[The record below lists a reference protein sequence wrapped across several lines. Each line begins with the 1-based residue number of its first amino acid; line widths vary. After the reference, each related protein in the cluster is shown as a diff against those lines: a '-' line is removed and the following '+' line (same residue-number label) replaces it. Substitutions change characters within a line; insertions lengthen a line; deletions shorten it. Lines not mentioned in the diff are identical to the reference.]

1 MLAYH
6 DAAVHNV
13 GKAPLGQCVGLARL
27 MFEHLARLSLDTLR
41 VFEAAARLRSFTAAA
56 LELGTTQ
63 PAISQQVKRLEAQLG
78 ARLFDRIYRGI
89 ELTEAGQVLFEYASQ
104 GLQTMDDGVARA
116 SGRHQREVLQVATDF
131 AFAAFWLMP
140 RLQRFHEAYPQVD
153 VSLVTGERSQGMLR
167 PDIDVAV
174 LFGDGRFHQGES
186 RWLFDEEV
194 FPVCSPRLIRGKPLS
209 AAALQRLPLLHLKGE
224 QASRWFDWADVFR
237 GLGVTSAPPAGQLRF
252 DNYTLLIQAAIAGQG
267 MAIGWRHL
275 VDGLVDQGLLCRPLE
290 GTLRSAR
297 GYYAVLP
304 PRKRR
309 GALIAR
315 FVDWLEHER
324 CL

>member
-1 MLAYH
+1 
-6 DAAVHNV
+6 
-13 GKAPLGQCVGLARL
+13 
-27 MFEHLARLSLDTLR
+27 MFEHLADVSLDTLR
-41 VFEAAARLRSFTAAA
+41 VFEAAARLRGFTAAA

-63 PAISQQVKRLEAQLG
+63 PAVSQQVKRLEAQLG
-78 ARLFDRIYRGI
+78 TRLFDRIYRGI
-89 ELTEAGQVLFEYASQ
+89 ELTEAGQLLFAHVSQ
-104 GLQTMDDGVARA
+104 AMHTLNDGIAQA

-153 VSLVTGERSQGMLR
+153 VSLVTGERSQGMMR

-174 LFGDGRFHQGES
+174 LFGDGRFRQGES

-194 FPVCSPRLIRGKPLS
+194 FPVCSPGLIGGKPLS
-209 AAALQRLPLLHLKGE
+209 AEALQRLPLLHLKGE
-224 QASRWFDWADVFR
+224 QSSRWFDWAGVFH
-237 GLGVTSAPPAGQLRF
+237 GLGVASPPPPGQLRF

-267 MAIGWRHL
+267 VAIGWGHL
-275 VDGLVDQGLLCRPLE
+275 VDSLVDQGLLCRPLQ
-290 GTLRSAR
+290 GSLRSAR

-309 GALIAR
+309 GALIER
-315 FVDWLEHER
+315 FVSWLEQER
-324 CL
+324 ER